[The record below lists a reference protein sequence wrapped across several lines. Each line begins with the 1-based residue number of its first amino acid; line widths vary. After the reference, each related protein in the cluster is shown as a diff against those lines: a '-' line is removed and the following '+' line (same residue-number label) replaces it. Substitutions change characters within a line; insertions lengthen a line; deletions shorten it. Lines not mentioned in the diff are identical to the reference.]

1 MEYQVNFGFHAFSI
15 PSAVVDNF
23 IKVAKE
29 NHLKVLLYL
38 LRTPDRQFSVSQIAS
53 GLRLTEESVQ
63 DAFDFWMQFNILEE
77 KSEGQQL
84 ELFPSE
90 PAPKPVPVPKVS
102 IQDMPFS
109 APVPEPA
116 PVPELPELSPAPE
129 QKEKM
134 PNVLDRSHLGLIDF
148 FSNEDIQEMQN
159 SSPEIRKLI
168 RTVQTQYYKGSFY
181 VMQTKSLIWMYS
193 YLGMP
198 AEVILILLKYCY
210 DIEKFNQQYINKIA
224 YSWYEDDIMTP
235 ESAGRKVRELMEFY
249 TYQNYICRVFE
260 MDARPTKNQK
270 EFIELWQP
278 MGFSEEMLKY
288 ARDLSVEATGK
299 VNFKYI
305 HSILTEWHE
314 NQIAE
319 LKDAEKNHDEYIKKL
334 LAKNK
339 KGSKKKKTTE
349 EMTEKERQKMNEYMS
364 VVNQFHFEEGEAST

>member
-63 DAFDFWMQFNILEE
+63 EAFDFWMQFNILEE
-77 KSEGQQL
+77 KSEGEQL
-84 ELFPSE
+84 ELFPSA
-90 PAPKPVPVPKVS
+90 PVPKPAPVPKVS

-109 APVPEPA
+109 VPVPEPE
-116 PVPELPELSPAPE
+116 PVSVPEPPV
-129 QKEKM
+129 QKEKI
-134 PNVLDRSHLGLIDF
+134 PNALDKSHLGLIDF

-159 SSPEIRKLI
+159 SSPEIQKLI
-168 RTVQTQYYKGSFY
+168 RIVQNQYYKGSFY
-181 VMQTKSLIWMYS
+181 VMQTKSLVWMYS

-198 AEVILILLKYCY
+198 SEVILILLKYCH
-210 DIEKFNQQYINKIA
+210 DIEKFNQQYINKLA
-224 YSWYEDDIMTP
+224 MSWYEDDIMTP
-235 ESAGRKVRELMEFY
+235 ESAQRKVKELMEFY

-260 MDARPTKNQK
+260 LDARPTKNQK

-278 MGFSEEMLKY
+278 MGFAEEMLKY

-314 NQIAE
+314 NQVTE
-319 LKDAEKNHDEYIKKL
+319 RTEAEKHHDEYIKKL
-334 LAKNK
+334 LASQR
-339 KGSKKKKTTE
+339 KGKKKKKPVNDVIREQEME
-349 EMTEKERQKMNEYMS
+349 EISKYLDL
-364 VVNQFHFEEGEAST
+364 VD